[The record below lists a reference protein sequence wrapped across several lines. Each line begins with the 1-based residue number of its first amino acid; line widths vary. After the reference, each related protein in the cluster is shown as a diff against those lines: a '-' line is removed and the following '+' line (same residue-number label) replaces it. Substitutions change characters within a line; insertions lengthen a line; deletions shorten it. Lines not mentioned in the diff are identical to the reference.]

1 MLLFHNN
8 MDWHYLAQ
16 VSEFMAIL
24 DFCCQWGNF
33 ISSCA
38 PYNIII
44 FFGCTFNRKISFTT
58 TILLNRFAATTCKH
72 WIQWPI
78 TLLGK
83 NSRIQLESWAPRN
96 RCNYNDIIYSS
107 VYWPRHHQNN
117 HRLEVEG
124 HYQVF
129 CHSTVHFV
137 LRSKGGHPSCS
148 TSQPPATRCGKQLP
162 GWSRS
167 SAFSTVLDGVVVRG
181 VFIQFIYACTVEQQT
196 ANLLSSMTCH

>member
-16 VSEFMAIL
+16 VSEFMAII
-24 DFCCQWGNF
+24 DFCCLWGNF

-38 PYNIII
+38 PYNNII

-162 GWSRS
+162 HLLFTSLPGMVSFLRFFYCSRWCRRS
-167 SAFSTVLDGVVVRG
+167 GCFHS
-181 VFIQFIYACTVEQQT
+181 IYLRVYRRT
-196 ANLLSSMTCH
+196 ANS